1 VAELTWDKTDFLVCL
16 GVLPEI
22 EDYETSFLYRVERL
36 DLVLSIVMRPYES
49 IVELQLQRTGS
60 KLNLL
65 DLVFLSTGGNVVYK
79 CEKWGNY
86 LQFPDC
92 RVVTNRFYDRSE
104 RGVMSF
110 DRQTSIDIEIAVD
123 PDIRIDCGR

>member
-1 VAELTWDKTDFLVCL
+1 MAELTWDKTDFLVCL

-22 EDYETSFLYRVERL
+22 EDYETSFSYRVERF

-49 IVELQLQRTGS
+49 IVELQLQRKGS
-60 KLNLL
+60 TAHLL
-65 DLVFLSTGGNVVYK
+65 DLSLLVVGGNVEYK

-86 LQFPDC
+86 LQLPAC
-92 RVVTNRFYDRSE
+92 RIVTNRFHYRYE
-104 RGVMSF
+104 RDAM
-110 DRQTSIDIEIAVD
+110 SIDYSTLLTVEITVD